1 MPLQTEINNISDLGM
16 RRTDIEIMAPVGSWE
31 SLHAAIKGGADSV
44 YFGVGQLNMRAR
56 STVNFTLDDLGR
68 IVETAHENNL
78 KAYLT
83 LNTIIYDDEMAAM
96 RSIVDRA
103 VAEGVDAVI
112 ASDQAAI
119 LYAAQ
124 AGMEVHISTQL
135 NVSNLEAVSFFS
147 RWADV
152 MVLARELDLAR
163 IKAINEGIIRDDIR
177 GPRGE
182 LVKIEMF
189 AHGALCMAVSGKCYL
204 SLHDNGHSANRGACR
219 QICRRSFVLTDRETG
234 EEIAVEGKYLLSPKD
249 LCTLEFLDK
258 FIDAGVRVLKIEGR
272 ARSADY
278 VKRVCETYNEALRA
292 IESGC
297 YTPEKIAELTAGVS
311 EVFNRGFWGGYYL
324 GSPVPEITK
333 AYGSSATKRRIYV
346 GKVTNYCKKVGV
358 AEIMIE
364 AVPLERGREIIFT
377 GETTGIVEMTANEIF
392 VDEKPAEVAL
402 QRKYC
407 SIKTPEPVRRGD
419 KLYKIISA
427 DEL

>member
-1 MPLQTEINNISDLGM
+1 M

-182 LVKIEMF
+182 LVKI
-189 AHGALCMAVSGKCYL
+189 
-204 SLHDNGHSANRGACR
+204 
-219 QICRRSFVLTDRETG
+219 
-234 EEIAVEGKYLLSPKD
+234 
-249 LCTLEFLDK
+249 
-258 FIDAGVRVLKIEGR
+258 GR
-272 ARSADY
+272 ASCRE
-278 VKRVCETYNEALRA
+278 RV
-292 IESGC
+292 
-297 YTPEKIAELTAGVS
+297 
-311 EVFNRGFWGGYYL
+311 
-324 GSPVPEITK
+324 
-333 AYGSSATKRRIYV
+333 
-346 GKVTNYCKKVGV
+346 
-358 AEIMIE
+358 
-364 AVPLERGREIIFT
+364 
-377 GETTGIVEMTANEIF
+377 
-392 VDEKPAEVAL
+392 
-402 QRKYC
+402 
-407 SIKTPEPVRRGD
+407 
-419 KLYKIISA
+419 
-427 DEL
+427 